1 MKSLVFDSSTVINLA
16 LNNLLWILEPLKKKF
31 NGEFYIT
38 PEVKK
43 EVIDTPFQMKRFK
56 LESLQIS
63 NEINKGNLKIYTENL
78 SSEINELQIIANELL
93 TVKKQPLK
101 LIDIGEMSAL
111 VLARKINADALVID
125 ERTTKLLVESP
136 ETLANIFKEK
146 LHQEVTI
153 DISKLKILKQKYSQ
167 IKVIR
172 STELGVVAYEM
183 GILNNYMPQGN
194 KKDILDAVLWG
205 FRMKGCA
212 ISEKEMQEI
221 MNLEK

>member
-1 MKSLVFDSSTVINLA
+1 MKALVFDSSTVINLA

-31 NGEFYIT
+31 GGEFYIT
-38 PEVKK
+38 PDVKK

-56 LESLQIS
+56 LESMQIS
-63 NEINKGNLKIYTENL
+63 NEINKGNLKIYTENITE
-78 SSEINELQIIANELL
+78 EINEFKIIANELL

-101 LIDIGEMSAL
+101 LVDIGEISSL
-111 VLARKINADALVID
+111 VVARKINAEALVVD
-125 ERTTKLLVESP
+125 ERTTKLLIESP

-146 LHQEVTI
+146 LHEEVTI
-153 DISKLKILKQKYSQ
+153 DLSKLKVLKQKYSQ

-183 GILNNYMPQGN
+183 GILNNYLPQGN
-194 KKDILDAVLWG
+194 KKEILDAVLWG
-205 FRMKGCA
+205 LRLKGCA

-221 MNLEK
+221 MSLEK